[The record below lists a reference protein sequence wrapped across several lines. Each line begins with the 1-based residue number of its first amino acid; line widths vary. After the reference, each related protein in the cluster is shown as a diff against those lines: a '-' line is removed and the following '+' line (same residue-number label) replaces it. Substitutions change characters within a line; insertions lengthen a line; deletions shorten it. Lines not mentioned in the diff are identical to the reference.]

1 MKFEENTKTRN
12 FSRIVNGKIRFKC
25 SIKCEMEHTR
35 LTKQSNFDTIKPAFA
50 VEHACTQFDIVFG
63 REQAAVESD
72 DNDAA
77 RINAKAAL

>member
-1 MKFEENTKTRN
+1 
-12 FSRIVNGKIRFKC
+12 
-25 SIKCEMEHTR
+25 MEHTR